1 MALFKAFPR
10 SVLASG
16 RGYTPLHGAAAE
28 GKTAVVELLLAA
40 NAPVDVQNKNGRGPQ
55 FGRDLF
61 GSFLACDRL
70 SGDRSSQ
77 VFPAEKSFVKT
88 AAKCP
93 HLPCLEMNS
102 SI

>member
-1 MALFKAFPR
+1 MLAL
-10 SVLASG
+10 G
-16 RGYTPLHGAAAE
+16 RGDTPLHNAAQY

-40 NAPVDVQNKNGRGPQ
+40 NAPVDAQNDNGRGPQ

-61 GSFLACDRL
+61 GSFLARYRL
-70 SGDRSSQ
+70 SAGSHSQ
-77 VFPAEKSFVKT
+77 IFPSEKSFVKT

-102 SI
+102 SD